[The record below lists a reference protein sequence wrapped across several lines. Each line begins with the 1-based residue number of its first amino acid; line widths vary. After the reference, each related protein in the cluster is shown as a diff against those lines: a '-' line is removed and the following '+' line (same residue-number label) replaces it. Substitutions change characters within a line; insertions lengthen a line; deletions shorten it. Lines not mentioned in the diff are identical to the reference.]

1 MSRAR
6 LASVFQLGT
15 PLWAIVVRT
24 LVVYLAI
31 LLGLRLLGKRQIGS
45 ISVADLVMILLIAN
59 AVQNAMVGTD
69 TSLLGGLVAAAVL
82 LIANFVVV
90 RSVSL
95 NPFTE
100 RLIEGSPTML
110 VKDGAY
116 LDQSLRR
123 EGVARDE
130 VDMAIREHGIADV
143 TGVQVAYLEPDGT
156 VSVIPA
162 DQTVLR
168 GQRKVRR
175 VRQFRKH

>member
-1 MSRAR
+1 M
-6 LASVFQLGT
+6 LHLGT

-24 LVVYLAI
+24 LVVYLAV

-100 RLIEGSPTML
+100 RLVEGTPTML

-116 LDQSLRR
+116 VDQSLHR
-123 EGVARDE
+123 EGLARDE
-130 VDMAIREHGIADV
+130 VDMAIREHGIGDV
-143 TGVQVAYLEPDGT
+143 QGVQVAYLEPDGT
-156 VSVIPA
+156 VSVIPI
-162 DQTVLR
+162 DQKVLR

-175 VRQFRKH
+175 VRQFRRH

>member
-1 MSRAR
+1 METTTLDR
-6 LASVFQLGT
+6 LFDEHGVGEA
-15 PLWAIVVRT
+15 A
-24 LVVYLAI
+24 LVKLDVEGAEPEALEGI
-31 LLGLRLLGKRQIGS
+31 DP
-45 ISVADLVMILLIAN
+45 AD
-59 AVQNAMVGTD
+59 Q
-69 TSLLGGLVAAAVL
+69 L

-100 RLIEGSPTML
+100 RLLEGSPTVL
-110 VKDGAY
+110 VKDGTY
-116 LDQSLRR
+116 VDQGLRR
-123 EGVARDE
+123 EGLARDE

-156 VSVIPA
+156 VSVIPS

-168 GQRKVRR
+168 GRRKVRR